1 MRACSCVSESV
12 CVCLSACLPA
22 RALATRTH
30 LYVFVCLSWL
40 GCGDASAPTLP
51 CFVPVVKTYCN
62 SSLQYTVMADP
73 FAAYGSDSDG
83 DSDAEAEEAPM
94 PTVFKPA
101 WQQADDES
109 EEEEEDDTGVSGKG
123 KGVEKRPAEL
133 TVASEEVEPKKRK
146 LLDPFAAMSQASTSF
161 LAAAVH
167 KEEPEFFRA
176 NAEEAAGAK
185 EPVQHA
191 PSTSTGSSAS
201 TSTTTPPRAAPG
213 SGESAVTAAAAAKKK
228 EETTRQKN
236 TRKQKL
242 GQANFTVKSNR
253 ECPDIF
259 RPS

>member
-1 MRACSCVSESV
+1 
-12 CVCLSACLPA
+12 
-22 RALATRTH
+22 
-30 LYVFVCLSWL
+30 
-40 GCGDASAPTLP
+40 
-51 CFVPVVKTYCN
+51 
-62 SSLQYTVMADP
+62 MADP

-83 DSDAEAEEAPM
+83 ASDAEAEEAPV

-133 TVASEEVEPKKRK
+133 TVEAEAVEPKKRK

-167 KEEPEFFRA
+167 KEEPEFFLS
-176 NAEEAAGAK
+176 NAEETAGAK
-185 EPVQHA
+185 EPAQHA

-201 TSTTTPPRAAPG
+201 ASAPTPPRAAAE
-213 SGESAVTAAAAAKKK
+213 SGESAVTAAAGVKKK

-242 GQANFTVKSNR
+242 GQAKFTVKSNR